1 MGKTL
6 VTDLKTDE
14 DFRNF
19 YEKEYYRHPSKTEI
33 PEDGDFM
40 YGVVLKHL
48 KPYLKPGIKAAD
60 VGCNSGNLSLYMA
73 KHGCNVLGIDYARNV
88 IDGARASAE
97 YYRIKNVEF
106 KAMDFVK
113 EWDRTDEF
121 DFVFCCNVLEHVR
134 EDREFVE
141 KFYQMLKPGGKL
153 LLIIPTSYSSMYRT
167 FKFFTGRFY
176 SDDEVGHLRR
186 YNRRECRAIV
196 EQTGFIIKKVVYI
209 DSILREWF
217 IVSKWLRPFT
227 MIWKQPFIKR
237 IFNFTDSVMAKLFIY
252 PSEVCIHAYKKEN

>member
-1 MGKTL
+1 MGKTV

-19 YEKEYYRHPSKTEI
+19 YEKEYYRHPSMTEI

-48 KPYLKPGIKAAD
+48 KPYLKQGITAAD

-97 YYRIKNVEF
+97 HYRIKNVDF
-106 KAMDFVK
+106 VAMDFVK
-113 EWDRTDEF
+113 EWNRTDEF

-167 FKFFTGRFY
+167 FKFFTGHFY

-186 YNRRECRAIV
+186 YNKKEAKTIV
-196 EQTGFIIKKVVYI
+196 ERTGFEINSMDFV
-209 DSILREWF
+209 DGPFREWF
-217 IVSKWLRPFT
+217 IVHKRLRIFQ
-227 MIWKQPFIKR
+227 MIWKQPGIRK
-237 IFNFTDSVMAKLFIY
+237 IFNSIDSFFAGLFFY
-252 PSEVCIHAYKKEN
+252 PATVVIHAYKK